1 MKSFPTE
8 ISEKHVKTRAP
19 RAITAGSD
27 VFAIRI
33 TVIVKFDFWPWGCG
47 IYYDIRYNH
56 PKINCFSGL
65 YPPFW
70 SR

>member
-19 RAITAGSD
+19 RAITAGLD

-33 TVIVKFDFWPWGCG
+33 TVIVKF
-47 IYYDIRYNH
+47 
-56 PKINCFSGL
+56 
-65 YPPFW
+65 
-70 SR
+70 